1 MGGLNRLEVMT
12 KKYVVTLFQ
21 DLILIGVI
29 GNLVDCFM
37 AAYAV
42 RYGLISAHFI
52 FFYYSDVLALHK
64 YIFMCC
70 LARF

>member
-1 MGGLNRLEVMT
+1 MT

-21 DLILIGVI
+21 DLILMGVI

-37 AAYAV
+37 VPHAV
-42 RYGLISAHFI
+42 RYGLIAAHFI
-52 FFYYSDVLALHK
+52 FFFNHSDVLALHK
-64 YIFMCC
+64 YIFMCY

>member
-1 MGGLNRLEVMT
+1 MT

-21 DLILIGVI
+21 DLILMGVI

-37 AAYAV
+37 VPYSV
-42 RYGLISAHFI
+42 RYGLNAAHFI
-52 FFYYSDVLALHK
+52 FLALHK

>member
-1 MGGLNRLEVMT
+1 MT

-21 DLILIGVI
+21 DLILMGVI
-29 GNLVDCFM
+29 GNLVYCFM
-37 AAYAV
+37 VPYSV
-42 RYGLISAHFI
+42 RYGLNAARFI
-52 FFYYSDVLALHK
+52 FFYDSDVLALHK

>member
-1 MGGLNRLEVMT
+1 MSGLNRLEVMT

-52 FFYYSDVLALHK
+52 FFLL
-64 YIFMCC
+64 
-70 LARF
+70 